1 MSNHEVENSYWNNID
16 KIGGVAALC
25 AVLVGVIEIL
35 INFTHGGNAVQEK
48 VLDWF
53 MLFQENWFMELRNPG
68 LLNIILNTLAILA
81 YFVIYASHLHT
92 AYRPYAAL
100 ALIIS
105 FLGIAVFYATN
116 RAFPMLEFSNQYLA
130 AGTDA

>member
-1 MSNHEVENSYWNNID
+1 MSNHEVENSHWNNIY

-35 INFTHGGNAVQEK
+35 INFTPGGNAVQEN

-53 MLFQENWFMELRNPG
+53 MLFQENWFMGLRNPG

-81 YFVIYASHLHT
+81 YFVIYASDLHT
-92 AYRPYAAL
+92 AYCPYAAL
-100 ALIIS
+100 A
-105 FLGIAVFYATN
+105 
-116 RAFPMLEFSNQYLA
+116 
-130 AGTDA
+130 